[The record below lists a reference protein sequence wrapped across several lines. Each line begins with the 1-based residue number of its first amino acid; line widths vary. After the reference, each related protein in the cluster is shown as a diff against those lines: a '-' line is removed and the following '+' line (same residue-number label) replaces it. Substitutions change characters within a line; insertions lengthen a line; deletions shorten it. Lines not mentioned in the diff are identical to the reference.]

1 MKIETKR
8 KKRMKNCA
16 ICFGRCFAFDAGAS
30 LHNPTHISNFEW
42 NHKKNPIN
50 KIHIFFSAHYFGWLA
65 QHSRFAL
72 ASITPFHYVYFIA
85 FITTESH
92 RKIHLITRVQQL
104 PHFSSANILDTR
116 RVCGRP
122 KTQILTIEN
131 CAQKK
136 WKKIKTEL
144 IDKNYSIY
152 FIGHICRCFAR
163 PVPSCLRMK
172 ITPHNIWTRL
182 ASVNTGIVKIVIEI
196 ERHLFYRKIE
206 VPRMFNFWL

>member
-131 CAQKK
+131 CARKK
-136 WKKIKTEL
+136 WKKNNNRINRQKL
-144 IDKNYSIY
+144 
-152 FIGHICRCFAR
+152 
-163 PVPSCLRMK
+163 L
-172 ITPHNIWTRL
+172 
-182 ASVNTGIVKIVIEI
+182 
-196 ERHLFYRKIE
+196 HLFYWTHLSLFRSSRS
-206 VPRMFNFWL
+206 VMFANENYSTQHLNTFGLCEHWNSENRHRNWKTPIL